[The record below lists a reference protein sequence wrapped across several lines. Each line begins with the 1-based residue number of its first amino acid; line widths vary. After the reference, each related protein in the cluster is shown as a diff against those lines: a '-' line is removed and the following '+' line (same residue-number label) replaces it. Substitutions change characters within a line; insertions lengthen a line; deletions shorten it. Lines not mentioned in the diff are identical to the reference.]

1 MAALENEVLRNSKPS
16 LDHSFLSPDKLG
28 FSAPSV
34 DRTLLRGRAGFVD
47 VGEGGVPMR
56 VNQVRG
62 NDLPDYGIDLVAE
75 AKPWLQELQEE
86 AKTLEE
92 AYGAYQQRAVH
103 STSPLIFPTR
113 PHPSTAHPLHH
124 NIKKHISQ
132 TRLSQKPKSSCVS
145 ESFQP
150 ATSSPSPLYD
160 TMITVQ
166 TGQPRVTSEDLNELQ
181 TTVFDDYSTHTVPKS
196 LQQMVQQPQE
206 GSSSPPR
213 QLSPKL
219 HFGPRV
225 DLPEELSKGTVYT
238 WLSSQPAHKVKKES
252 DLTSRFP
259 RNIEADSLFFS
270 INVLWSGNSSHRCGC
285 ACGGG
290 ARAVAAVL
298 SSWSGFILR

>member
-16 LDHSFLSPDKLG
+16 LDHSFLSPDKLV

-34 DRTLLRGRAGFVD
+34 DRTFLRGKAGFVD

-56 VNQVRG
+56 ANQVRG
-62 NDLPDYGIDLVAE
+62 NDLLDYDIDLAAE

-86 AKTLEE
+86 AETLEE

-103 STSPLIFPTR
+103 STSPLTFPTR

-124 NIKKHISQ
+124 TIKKNIPQ

-150 ATSSPSPLYD
+150 ATSSSSAHYD

-166 TGQPRVTSEDLNELQ
+166 TGQPRVTSEELNKLQ
-181 TTVFDDYSTHTVPKS
+181 TTVFNDYSAHIVPKS
-196 LQQMVQQPQE
+196 LQQTVQQPQE

-225 DLPEELSKGTVYT
+225 DLQKELSEGTV
-238 WLSSQPAHKVKKES
+238 
-252 DLTSRFP
+252 
-259 RNIEADSLFFS
+259 
-270 INVLWSGNSSHRCGC
+270 
-285 ACGGG
+285 
-290 ARAVAAVL
+290 
-298 SSWSGFILR
+298 